1 MRPPRKSLG
10 PWYHLRRQED
20 AWGMMGVGLLT
31 NAGEQG
37 TSLVAQWFRLQA
49 SIAGAWVPSLTGDPG
64 SHKLHS
70 MEKKRK
76 VVSRRFVI
84 EFDWVKQY

>member
-20 AWGMMGVGLLT
+20 AWGMMGVGLLI
-31 NAGEQG
+31 NIDEQG
-37 TSLVAQWFRLQA
+37 TSQVLRWLRLRA
-49 SIAGAWVPSLTGDPG
+49 SAAGAWVPSLTEDPG

-70 MEKKRK
+70 MAKKKKSSEWEICDR
-76 VVSRRFVI
+76 I
-84 EFDWVKQY
+84 LLG